1 MEIKYLLVILSKK
14 TYYDAKN
21 SEIEKEFTDHNHD
34 QYITSPEFN
43 TLTVENLAARL
54 AQANLMTYF
63 DNKLMTLNGKIN
75 SNKIRHALI
84 ENKIKKLQTFG
95 SSFFLGKSHVEE
107 YGAQNYL
114 VFQPINRS
122 FKRIIGVGSGE
133 YIYFLKW

>member
-1 MEIKYLLVILSKK
+1 MPKK
-14 TYYDAKN
+14 TYYDPKN

-43 TLTVENLAARL
+43 MLTVENLAARL

-75 SNKIRHALI
+75 SNKIRHALV

-95 SSFFLGKSHVEE
+95 SSFFLGKNHAEE
-107 YGAQNYL
+107 YVAQNYL
-114 VFQPINRS
+114 VFQPINRH

-133 YIYFLKW
+133 YIYFWK

>member
-1 MEIKYLLVILSKK
+1 M
-14 TYYDAKN
+14 
-21 SEIEKEFTDHNHD
+21 
-34 QYITSPEFN
+34 
-43 TLTVENLAARL
+43 ENLAARL

>member
-1 MEIKYLLVILSKK
+1 MPKK
-14 TYYDAKN
+14 TYYDPKN
-21 SEIEKEFTDHNHD
+21 SEIGKEFTDHNHD

-43 TLTVENLAARL
+43 MLTVENLAARL

-95 SSFFLGKSHVEE
+95 SSFFLGKNHAEE
-107 YGAQNYL
+107 YVAQNYL
-114 VFQPINRS
+114 VFQPINRH

-133 YIYFLKW
+133 YIYFWK